1 MSPTNPTRR
10 LVAILASDVVGY
22 TQLMGRDEFGTLS
35 ALETHRQEV
44 FDPLVAE
51 HGGRIVK
58 LMGDGALVEFG
69 SVVSAVR
76 CAVDVQAAIAE
87 LGGVITLRIG
97 IHLGDV
103 MVVGDDLYGDGVNI
117 AARLE
122 SIAPVGGVC
131 VSSIAFDSL
140 RGVDD
145 IRFEDG
151 GIHELKNVD
160 TPMRTHVW
168 HPTGE
173 IPVAASTTVA
183 PAEVA
188 AIRPSIAVLAFENRS
203 GQADQDFFSDGIAE
217 DLITALS
224 SFSELFV
231 IARSSSFA
239 FKDDDL
245 SPKEIAARL
254 GVDYLATGTVR
265 RAGDRVRVTAAL
277 LDASSGRQVW
287 ADNYDR
293 ELADIF
299 DVQDDVVRSVVA
311 VLPGRI
317 ADAHDEHARR
327 KPTNSL
333 GAYEHFLRGNH
344 VIWRRGPFVAEA
356 IEHYARAIELDPEF
370 APAHAM
376 TGIAEGMSIWD
387 MSRQG
392 DNPVQRAWDAGR
404 RALDLDAS
412 DYLSHAAFG
421 QASRQRGDAE
431 LAHRHLRRALDLN
444 PNSAQVLSYWA
455 MYLAYSTDPAAALDA
470 HDQAVALDPYGSDD
484 LRTET
489 VAEANFNLGRHED
502 SISVLRTMLGLPV
515 AYVHQQIA
523 INFGMLG
530 DLEARD
536 HHFELYQSQRPSWFD
551 EMELFESHM
560 RICQTSELEERWRA
574 GYRLV
579 GLDV

>member
-1 MSPTNPTRR
+1 MPQTTPARR

-22 TQLMGRDEFGTLS
+22 TQLMGRDELGTLA
-35 ALETHRQEV
+35 ALETHRQDV
-44 FDPLVAE
+44 FDPLVGH

-69 SVVSAVR
+69 SVVEAVR
-76 CAVDVQAAIAE
+76 CAAEIQAAIAD
-87 LGGVITLRIG
+87 LGGPITLRIG
-97 IHLGDV
+97 VHLGDV
-103 MVVGDDLYGDGVNI
+103 MVVNDDLYGDGVNI

-122 SIAPVGGVC
+122 SIAPVGGIC
-131 VSSIAFDSL
+131 VSAIAFDSL

-145 IRFEDG
+145 IEFVDG
-151 GIHELKNVD
+151 GTHELKNVD

-168 HPTGE
+168 HPMGSV
-173 IPVAASTTVA
+173 PAASSKETR
-183 PAEVA
+183 PLEVGA
-188 AIRPSIAVLAFENRS
+188 VRPSIAVLAFENRS
-203 GQADQDFFSDGIAE
+203 GDADQDFFSDGIAE

-231 IARSSSFA
+231 IAHSSSFT
-239 FKDDDL
+239 FKDAGL
-245 SPKEIAARL
+245 SPTETAARL

-277 LDASSGRQVW
+277 LEASSGRQVW
-287 ADNYDR
+287 ANNYDR

-317 ADAHDEHARR
+317 ADAHGEHARR
-327 KPTNSL
+327 KPTSSL
-333 GAYEHFLRGNH
+333 SAYEHFLRGNH
-344 VIWRRGPFVAEA
+344 VIWRRGPFVREA
-356 IEHYARAIELDPEF
+356 IEHYARAIALDPEF

-387 MSRQG
+387 VSRRG
-392 DNPVQRAWDAGR
+392 DRPVDRAWAAGR

-431 LAHRHLRRALDLN
+431 LGHRHLRRALDLN

-455 MYLAYSTDPAAALDA
+455 MYLAYSADPTAALDA
-470 HDQAVALDPYGSDD
+470 YDHAVALDPYGSDD
-484 LRTET
+484 LRSET
-489 VAEANFNLGRHED
+489 VAEANFNLGRHEE
-502 SISVLRTMLGLPV
+502 SITVLRTMLGLPIS
-515 AYVHQQIA
+515 YVHQQLA
-523 INFGMLG
+523 INFGLLG
-530 DLEARD
+530 DLDALD
-536 HHFELYQSQRPSWFD
+536 HHLALHNAQRPPWFD

-560 RICQTSELEERWRA
+560 LICQTAEIEERWRA